1 VTQHLLLPYK
11 QEGYAPIASKGEN
24 DRLAERA
31 REKTTPTRSIA
42 AEDGAVAIDGFDRLF
57 WRRLWTIGRPFW
69 ISDQKWVARGL
80 LGVTLVLTGSI
91 KSTNV
96 VFSYVNRDMMTALT
110 GGNASVFFHKALL
123 IVAYSLVSA
132 PIVAVDGYVQGRLMI
147 HWRQWLTERFLDHS
161 LRDRIFYRISSDP
174 SIDNPD
180 QRISEDL
187 NAFPGFA
194 VSFVLQVLWGIVTG
208 VSFVVVLWLIS
219 PSLVAVLVVCVG
231 LGSLLT
237 VVIGRPLIGIN
248 FTQRRRE
255 ADFRHSLV
263 RLRDNAEAIALYGG
277 ERREEGELLRR
288 LYAVVKNSI
297 LMVRWQR
304 NVAFLTYSYDLL
316 LALVPVVVLAPSYFA
331 GKVEFGQITQA
342 SAAFL
347 TLRSALSIIVDQF
360 NSLSN
365 FAAVVERLGS
375 YLEAGDRR
383 QVPEAAAE
391 AVAAGPPV
399 HIETVESPH
408 IAVEALTLRTPDGG
422 KMLIRD
428 LSFELGMHERL
439 LIVGESGVGKTS
451 LLRAIAG
458 LWRTGSG
465 RIFRPPLSAIL
476 FLPQRPYMVL
486 GSLRQQLCYPRASDV
501 SDGDIGSVLQRVGLG
516 DLPARVGGLDAQHKW
531 KDLLSL
537 GEQQKIAFARL
548 LLDRPAC
555 AFLDEATSA
564 LDTASETL
572 LYEQVAA
579 AKIDVV
585 SVGTRA
591 GLLQF
596 HDVLLELLC
605 EGEWRISRP
614 DSSRLTAG

>member
-1 VTQHLLLPYK
+1 LLLT
-11 QEGYAPIASKGEN
+11 GTIKG
-24 DRLAERA
+24 A
-31 REKTTPTRSIA
+31 
-42 AEDGAVAIDGFDRLF
+42 
-57 WRRLWTIGRPFW
+57 
-69 ISDQKWVARGL
+69 
-80 LGVTLVLTGSI
+80 
-91 KSTNV
+91 NV

-110 GGNASVFFHKALL
+110 GGHSTVFFHNALL
-123 IVAYSLVSA
+123 IVAYSLVAA
-132 PIVAVDGYVQGRLMI
+132 PIVATDGYVQGRLMI

-347 TLRSALSIIVDQF
+347 TLRSALSIIVD
-360 NSLSN
+360 
-365 FAAVVERLGS
+365 
-375 YLEAGDRR
+375 
-383 QVPEAAAE
+383 
-391 AVAAGPPV
+391 
-399 HIETVESPH
+399 
-408 IAVEALTLRTPDGG
+408 
-422 KMLIRD
+422 
-428 LSFELGMHERL
+428 
-439 LIVGESGVGKTS
+439 
-451 LLRAIAG
+451 
-458 LWRTGSG
+458 
-465 RIFRPPLSAIL
+465 
-476 FLPQRPYMVL
+476 
-486 GSLRQQLCYPRASDV
+486 
-501 SDGDIGSVLQRVGLG
+501 
-516 DLPARVGGLDAQHKW
+516 
-531 KDLLSL
+531 
-537 GEQQKIAFARL
+537 
-548 LLDRPAC
+548 
-555 AFLDEATSA
+555 
-564 LDTASETL
+564 
-572 LYEQVAA
+572 
-579 AKIDVV
+579 
-585 SVGTRA
+585 
-591 GLLQF
+591 
-596 HDVLLELLC
+596 
-605 EGEWRISRP
+605 
-614 DSSRLTAG
+614 